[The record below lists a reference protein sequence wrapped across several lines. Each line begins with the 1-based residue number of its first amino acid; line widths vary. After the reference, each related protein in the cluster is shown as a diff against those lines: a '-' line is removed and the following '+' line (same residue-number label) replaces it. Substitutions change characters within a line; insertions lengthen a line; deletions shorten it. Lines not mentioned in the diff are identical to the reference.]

1 VAEPRAA
8 NTRGEKPAE
17 AAGAQGRS
25 DGIGKPKSRVPANI
39 RNVSFPTAMR
49 GYDRAAVDAYVRTA
63 NRVIAELEVT
73 QSPQAAV
80 RHAVER
86 VSEQTKTILEEARES
101 AEKIT
106 ASARAEADEI
116 LAVAKAEA
124 AELVVNAADEAE
136 RVRAEAEQLIA
147 DARRQAEEIVGAASA
162 EAAERR
168 LQADNE
174 LAALQAQAETKMRE
188 LETDT
193 ELVRQE
199 RQALLDDIE
208 HMSAQLHDAASAAA
222 ARFSQDAPADEGWPA
237 QEEQT
242 AVLAPEDAADAEAD
256 AAPEQRKRASTGRKK
271 ADAAS

>member
-1 VAEPRAA
+1 M
-8 NTRGEKPAE
+8 PAE
-17 AAGAQGRS
+17 
-25 DGIGKPKSRVPANI
+25 I

-49 GYDRAAVDAYVRTA
+49 GYDRGAVDAYVRSA

-80 RHAVER
+80 RHAVEQ

-106 ASARAEADEI
+106 ATSRAEGDEI
-116 LAVAKAEA
+116 LAAAKAEA
-124 AELVVNAADEAE
+124 ADLVVNAGDEAE

-147 DARRQAEEIVGAASA
+147 DARTEAERIIGTANA

-168 LQADNE
+168 RQSEEEHANM
-174 LAALQAQAETKMRE
+174 QSQAETKMRE

-193 ELVRQE
+193 DAIRLE

-208 HMSAQLHDAASAAA
+208 GMATRLHDAASEAA
-222 ARFSQDAPADEGWPA
+222 ARFSHEPPADDGWPTDEEETTLSTPDAAAETLVDVAPA
-237 QEEQT
+237 
-242 AVLAPEDAADAEAD
+242 
-256 AAPEQRKRASTGRKK
+256 RSKRAPSGRKK
-271 ADAAS
+271 A

>member
-8 NTRGEKPAE
+8 NTGDEN
-17 AAGAQGRS
+17 AAAATGREGRS
-25 DGIGKPKSRVPANI
+25 DGAAQPKSRVPADI
-39 RNVSFPTAMR
+39 RNVSFPASMR
-49 GYDRAAVDAYVRTA
+49 GYDRAAVDAYVRRA

-106 ASARAEADEI
+106 ATARAEADEI
-116 LAVAKAEA
+116 LAAAKAEA
-124 AELVVNAADEAE
+124 AELVVNAGDEAD

-147 DARRQAEEIVGAASA
+147 NARAEA
-162 EAAERR
+162 ERILGTANAQAAERR
-168 LQADNE
+168 RVSEEELASLQAE
-174 LAALQAQAETKMRE
+174 AEAKMRE

-193 ELVRQE
+193 DAVRLE

-208 HMSAQLHDAASAAA
+208 GMATRLHDAASQAA
-222 ARFSQDAPADEGWPA
+222 ARFSNETPAEEGWPTDG
-237 QEEQT
+237 EET
-242 AVLAPEDAADAEAD
+242 TVPPPDSAAETLVD
-256 AAPEQRKRASTGRKK
+256 AAPAPRKGASSGRKK
-271 ADAAS
+271 A